1 MADIQMIYPMEAL
14 AARYPDVP
22 ASIKDWVERAQS
34 RPAFKRAEERG
45 GKVDMM

>member
-1 MADIQMIYPMEAL
+1 
-14 AARYPDVP
+14 VP